1 MSDMSNRE
9 AILVGV
15 GAVGMMAAALLGTYI
30 GGAYMQQE
38 VIKADVREGRI
49 MRHVIE
55 QNPNATI
62 KDFNGFARSLLEIS
76 NKYQLDYRL
85 IMALID
91 KESQFNPKAVGKA
104 GEVGLMQIMPDTA
117 DKVAQGLKLIIV
129 PPKKKIGGGYSELG
143 SLGEP
148 RFNMLIGVAYL
159 AERIQKFGDVPTGLR
174 AYNRGDTTAR
184 EYRPLDRYAEGVAL
198 RYVSLVPRMP
208 Q

>member
-1 MSDMSNRE
+1 MSNRE

-15 GAVGMMAAALLGTYI
+15 GALGMIGAAILGTHV
-30 GGAYMQQE
+30 GGSYMQQE
-38 VIKADVREGRI
+38 AIQADVRESRI

-76 NKYQLDYRL
+76 NKYKLDYRL

-104 GEVGLMQIMPDTA
+104 GEIGLMQIMPDTGT
-117 DKVAQGLKLIIV
+117 KVAQSLKLILV
-129 PPKKKIGGGYSELG
+129 LPTKKPGGYSDLG
-143 SLGEP
+143 SLGDP
-148 RFNMLIGVAYL
+148 RFNMMIGVAYL
-159 AERIQKFGDVPTGLR
+159 AERIQRFGDVPTGLR
-174 AYNRGDTTAR
+174 AYNRGDATAR
-184 EYRPLDRYAEGVAL
+184 EWRPLDRYAEGVAL